1 MAVGWGCAPRRTPVG
16 VNSCANATA
25 QLRAAWNGLQDLRSS
40 AEGCAGLNAGQC
52 EKLRLE
58 IDRLGQNCPAE
69 EQAQLANAILAYDER
84 QLGKAQQYLDP
95 LLSTPR
101 PNPDAAALRGRIAI
115 EEGNLPYAKRY
126 LREQIRLHG
135 DHAGLREVY
144 ASVLFLLGEYAEAKM
159 ALAAAEDVGAPG
171 WRIAYGK
178 GLIAEAEEDWG
189 AAKEYFTIAVKASAG
204 WPRASGRL
212 REVSRRLQE
221 MEAAKLKAEPEVKA
235 AAETRKPGPAP
246 TPAPVATTPLETV
259 ATAPEAPRS
268 RPTVARPDGGGS
280 ARVDGTPQADG
291 AKGRV
296 AGGQGTVAT
305 WTKKEP
311 ARPREKSKWTG
322 ALELYREGRRLNAAG
337 DFRAAIAAFTVAIDL
352 RPQYALAWNSRGY
365 ARLRLGDY
373 KGAIGD
379 LTQAIAL
386 DPEYANAFRNRAAAL
401 RASGQTADA
410 EKDATKAR
418 VLGEVF

>member
-1 MAVGWGCAPRRTPVG
+1 VG

-25 QLRAAWNGLQDLRSS
+25 QLRAAWNGLQELRSS

-159 ALAAAEDVGAPG
+159 ALAAAEDAGAPG

-178 GLIAEAEEDWG
+178 GLIAEAEEDWVV
-189 AAKEYFTIAVKASAG
+189 AKEQFSLAVKSSAG
-204 WPRASGRL
+204 WPRASARL
-212 REVSRRLQE
+212 REVSRRAQE
-221 MEAAKLKAEPEVKA
+221 MEAHQLKEDGVGKTVAARTAARPEPVA
-235 AAETRKPGPAP
+235 A
-246 TPAPVATTPLETV
+246 PAPVAAQIAEAIAPPRAVAAVKPAAEIQPKKAPIGVTPSAPPDARQAADRPIAV
-259 ATAPEAPRS
+259 AAQP
-268 RPTVARPDGGGS
+268 
-280 ARVDGTPQADG
+280 
-291 AKGRV
+291 K
-296 AGGQGTVAT
+296 AG
-305 WTKKEP
+305 P
-311 ARPREKSKWTG
+311 ARSSQKSKLAG
-322 ALELYREGRRLNAAG
+322 ALELYREGRRLNAAK
-337 DFRAAIAAFTVAIDL
+337 DFRGAIAAFTVAIEL
-352 RPQYALAWNSRGY
+352 RPDYALAWNSRGY
-365 ARLRLGDY
+365 SRLRLGDY
-373 KGAIGD
+373 SRAIAD

-386 DPEYANAFRNRAAAL
+386 DGEYANAYRNRAAAF
-401 RASGQTADA
+401 RMSGKSTEA
-410 EKDATKAR
+410 ERDATKAR